1 MGSEQVRAAWSS
13 VADELEGLGLKLKLH
28 LAEVNAEDDDRPSDA
43 LFERLGQRIDD
54 AIDAVENAA
63 GDDAVR
69 ADIRETRQR
78 LIEAVSSTFRT
89 ARQEVRR
96 AAGR

>member
-1 MGSEQVRAAWSS
+1 MSSEQVRAAWSS

-28 LAEVNAEDDDRPSDA
+28 LEQEQAEEDDSDA
-43 LFERLGQRIDD
+43 IFERLGQRIDD

-69 ADIRETRQR
+69 ADLCETRER
-78 LIEAVSSTFRT
+78 LVEAVSTTFRT
-89 ARQEVRR
+89 ARQEVWR

>member
-1 MGSEQVRAAWSS
+1 MSSQQVREAWSS

-28 LAEVNAEDDDRPSDA
+28 LEQEQAEDDDESSDTV
-43 LFERLGQRIDD
+43 FERLGQRIDD

-69 ADIRETRQR
+69 ADLRETRER
-78 LIEAVSSTFRT
+78 LVEAVAATFRT

-96 AAGR
+96 AATR

>member
-1 MGSEQVRAAWSS
+1 MSSQQIREAWSS

-28 LAEVNAEDDDRPSDA
+28 LEQELAEDDDESTEA
-43 LFERLGQRIDD
+43 LFERLRERFDD
-54 AIDAVENAA
+54 AIDAVGNAA

-69 ADIRETRQR
+69 ADLRETRER
-78 LIEAVSSTFRT
+78 LVEAVAATFRT

-96 AAGR
+96 AATR